1 MTRGIVFSA
10 RADIDRDHIWDYTV
24 ERWSVAQAEDYLM
37 GLGSVLTLLADHPQI
52 ASERHDIDPPV
63 RLHRYKSHMVIFTAA
78 DTPLKVI
85 RVVHSRSN
93 WQALLAE

>member
-1 MTRGIVFSA
+1 MTRRIVFSA

-24 ERWSVAQAEDYLM
+24 EHWSVAQAENYLT
-37 GLGSVLTLLADHPQI
+37 GLDHLLRLLADHPQI
-52 ASERHDIDPPV
+52 ASERRALVPPV
-63 RLHRYKSHMVIFTAA
+63 RLHKYTSHLVIFTADDA
-78 DTPLKVI
+78 TLMVI

>member
-10 RADIDRDHIWDYTV
+10 QADIDRDHIWDYTA
-24 ERWSVAQAEDYLM
+24 ERRSVAQAETYLM
-37 GLGSVLTLLADHPQI
+37 GLDRLLQLLADHPQI
-52 ASERHDIDPPV
+52 ARERRDLVPPV
-63 RLHRYKSHMVIFTAA
+63 RLHQYQSHLVIFTAD
-78 DTPLKVI
+78 DTTLMVI

>member
-1 MTRGIVFSA
+1 MKRRIVFSA
-10 RADIDRDHIWDYTV
+10 QADIDRDHIWDYTV

-37 GLGSVLTLLADHPQI
+37 GLDRLLRLLADHPQI
-52 ASERHDIDPPV
+52 ASERPNLDPPV
-63 RLHRYKSHMVIFTAA
+63 RLHKYNSHLVIFTADEA
-78 DTPLKVI
+78 TLEVI

>member
-1 MTRGIVFSA
+1 MTRRIVFSA

-24 ERWSVAQAEDYLM
+24 ERWSVAQAETYLT
-37 GLGSVLTLLADHPQI
+37 GLDRLLRLLADHPQI
-52 ASERHDIDPPV
+52 ASERRNLEPPV
-63 RLHRYKSHMVIFTAA
+63 RLHKCNSHLVIFTADEA
-78 DTPLKVI
+78 TLEVI